1 MSKIQSR
8 ISAHMENKKSGIDSQ
23 KQIPSEMTL
32 ILDLSDK
39 NFKATIIKHAKI
51 CIQQYLLNFFLKV
64 LF

>member
-1 MSKIQSR
+1 
-8 ISAHMENKKSGIDSQ
+8 MENKKSGIDSQ

-39 NFKATIIKHAKI
+39 NFKATIIKHAKR

>member
-1 MSKIQSR
+1 
-8 ISAHMENKKSGIDSQ
+8 MENKKSGIDSQ